1 MNVFVSSST
10 RFAITEDGVLW
21 TPKASLQ
28 YAFWSRYLEVFD
40 GVRLLAR
47 ARPCDEPPAG
57 WKQASGPGVEPV
69 VTPYYEGPVQY
80 LAALRGMRAVIRR
93 ALDTTEAVS
102 LRVPCALATQIW
114 RLLEPGRPYSVEVV
128 GDPYDV
134 FSPGAVQHPLR
145 PFFRWWYTR
154 AARRQCAN
162 ACAAAYVNATTLP
175 ARYPAGSD
183 AFSTSYSSIR
193 LLEEAFGSAP
203 RGPADLQNPWRL
215 VTVGTIEQMY
225 KAPDV
230 LIDAVAQCVRNTK
243 LPLQLTIVGGGKHRA
258 DLEAR
263 ATQLG
268 IGDAVRFTGQLPSA
282 EAVREELDAA
292 DLFVL
297 PSRQEGLPKG
307 LIEAMARGLPCIGST
322 VGGIPEL
329 LEPEYL
335 VPPGEATALAEK
347 IREVV
352 TDPERMAR
360 MSARNIAKAREYH
373 EDVLSERRRALYSHL
388 RKETETWL
396 KSSSR

>member
-10 RFAITEDGVLW
+10 RLAITEDGVLW

-28 YAFWSRYLEVFD
+28 YAFWTRYLEVFD

-47 ARPCDEPPAG
+47 ALPCDEPPAG
-57 WKQASGPGVEPV
+57 WRQASGPGVEPV
-69 VTPYYEGPVQY
+69 VVPYYEGPVQY
-80 LAALRGMRAVIRR
+80 LVALRGLRAAIR
-93 ALDTTEAVS
+93 
-102 LRVPCALATQIW
+102 PALATSEAVALRLPCPLATQVW

-134 FSPGAVQHPLR
+134 FSPGAVRHPLR
-145 PFFRWWYTR
+145 PFFRWWFPLQV
-154 AARRQCAN
+154 RRQCGN
-162 ACAAAYVNATTLP
+162 ACAAAYENATALP
-175 ARYPAGSD
+175 ARYPPGPD
-183 AFSTSYSSIR
+183 AFTTSYSSIR
-193 LLEEAFGSAP
+193 LLEEAFAGGP
-203 RGPADLQNPWRL
+203 RGVDQVRDARRL
-215 VTVGTIEQMY
+215 VMVGTLEQMY

-230 LIDAVAQCVRNTK
+230 LIDAVAYCARNAN
-243 LPLQLTIVGGGKHRA
+243 LPLQLTVVGDGKHRA
-258 DLEAR
+258 GLEAR
-263 ATQLG
+263 AAHLG
-268 IGDAVRFTGQLPSA
+268 IADAVRFTGQLFSA
-282 EAVREELDAA
+282 EAVREEMDAA
-292 DLFVL
+292 DLFAV
-297 PSRQEGLPKG
+297 PSRTEGLPKV

-329 LEPEYL
+329 LEPESL
-335 VPPGEATALAEK
+335 IPPGDVTALAEK